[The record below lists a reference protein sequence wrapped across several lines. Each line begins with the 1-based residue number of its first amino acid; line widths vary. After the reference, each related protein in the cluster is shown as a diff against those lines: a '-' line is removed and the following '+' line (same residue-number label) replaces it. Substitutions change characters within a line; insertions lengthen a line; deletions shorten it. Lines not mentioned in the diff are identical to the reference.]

1 MFIEIT
7 IILQHVLTWDLQT
20 ILAEQRTTYI
30 KRKRD
35 TWGQLTH
42 FNTSEENIICS
53 THLLIADSDVE
64 FALSHVKFKLSHVEL
79 HFHMWKTVELL
90 HPHVVTFIWHYIM
103 FSRVKLH
110 VITCCFYML
119 SHLIILLHVI
129 TCEMNVFFSV
139 RDQILKYLNNNC
151 KSDSKNVGVSAL
163 KKI

>member
-110 VITCCFYML
+110 VITCCFYM
-119 SHLIILLHVI
+119 
-129 TCEMNVFFSV
+129 NVFFSV